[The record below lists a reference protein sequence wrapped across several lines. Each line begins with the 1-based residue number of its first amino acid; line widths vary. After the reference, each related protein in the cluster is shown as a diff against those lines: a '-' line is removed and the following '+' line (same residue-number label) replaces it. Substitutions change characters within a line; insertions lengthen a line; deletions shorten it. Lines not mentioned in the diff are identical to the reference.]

1 MDIWTKEKRSYVMS
15 KIQSKD
21 TTPEKKVRG
30 LLHHMGYRFRLH
42 LKNLPGKP
50 DIVLPKY
57 RKVIFVHGCFW
68 HMHKNCIDGKI
79 PRTNYEIWKTKFEK
93 NIKRDK
99 INIKKLK
106 KENWKVLVLWECE
119 IEKDT
124 EKVKNKLMHFFSK

>member
-79 PRTNYEIWKTKFEK
+79 SRTNYEIWKTKFEK

-119 IEKDT
+119 IEKDI

>member
-1 MDIWTKEKRSYVMS
+1 
-15 KIQSKD
+15 
-21 TTPEKKVRG
+21 
-30 LLHHMGYRFRLH
+30 
-42 LKNLPGKP
+42 
-50 DIVLPKY
+50 
-57 RKVIFVHGCFW
+57 
-68 HMHKNCIDGKI
+68 MHKNCIDGKI

>member
-57 RKVIFVHGCFW
+57 RKVIFVHGCFLA
-68 HMHKNCIDGKI
+68 
-79 PRTNYEIWKTKFEK
+79 YA
-93 NIKRDK
+93 
-99 INIKKLK
+99 
-106 KENWKVLVLWECE
+106 
-119 IEKDT
+119 
-124 EKVKNKLMHFFSK
+124 